1 MRWSQI
7 TECGPVRRRNEDWV
21 CACPDLG
28 IFAVADGMGGH
39 RAGNVASKLALD
51 VLEEYIR
58 NTTSAGQPIQARA
71 ILSEGILRANE
82 AIYRAALEKEEC
94 QGMGS
99 TLNACLLQ
107 ENFLTVAN
115 VGDSRTLLLRDNRI
129 SKLTSDHSLVQ
140 ELVDGGGITEEE
152 AFNHPRRNVLTRALG
167 IGPRV
172 EVDLFEYNIVKGD
185 RLLLCTDGLCGF
197 VTAQRIGELM
207 NSSDDPDAVVQALLK
222 EAIALGSNDNI
233 TMIFLV
239 VD

>member
-28 IFAVADGMGGH
+28 VFAVADGMGGH
-39 RAGNVASKLALD
+39 RAGNIASKLALEA
-51 VLEEYIR
+51 LEEYIR
-58 NTTSAGQPIQARA
+58 SSAGAGRPVQPRLL
-71 ILSEGILRANE
+71 LSEGILRANE
-82 AIYRAALEKEEC
+82 AVYRAALAKEEW

-99 TLNACLLQ
+99 TLNACLLLG
-107 ENFLTVAN
+107 NTLTVAN
-115 VGDSRTLLLRDNRI
+115 VGDSRALLLRNNGI

-172 EVDLFEYNIVKGD
+172 EVDSFEYNIVQGD

-197 VTAQRIGELM
+197 VTPRRIGELM
-207 NSSDDPDAVVQALLK
+207 SSADDPDTVVHRLLQ
-222 EAIALGSNDNI
+222 EAIASGSNDNI

>member
-21 CACPDLG
+21 YACPDLG
-28 IFAVADGMGGH
+28 VFAVADGMGGH
-39 RAGNVASKLALD
+39 LAGNVASKLALA
-51 VLEEYIR
+51 VFEEYIR
-58 NTTSAGQPIQARA
+58 KSAGAGQLLQARA
-71 ILSEGILRANE
+71 LLSEGILRANE
-82 AIYRAALEKEEC
+82 AIYRAASEKEEW

-99 TLNACLLQ
+99 TLNACLLLD
-107 ENFLTVAN
+107 NSLTVAN
-115 VGDSRTLLLRDNRI
+115 VGDSRALLLRSNKI

-207 NSSDDPDAVVQALLK
+207 SSADDPDTVVHSLLQ
-222 EAIALGSNDNI
+222 EAIASGSNDNI